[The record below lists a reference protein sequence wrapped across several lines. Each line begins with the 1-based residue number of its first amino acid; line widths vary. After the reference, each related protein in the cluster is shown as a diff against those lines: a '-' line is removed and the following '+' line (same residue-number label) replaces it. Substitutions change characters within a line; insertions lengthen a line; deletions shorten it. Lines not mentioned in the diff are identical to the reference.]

1 MSDPKD
7 PDENPSREEPRVSE
21 VHRPDDDVDEV
32 GMPDLDFLGMSPG
45 DANEETAQG
54 DPPVP
59 DQA

>member
-7 PDENPSREEPRVSE
+7 PDENPSREEPHVSE
-21 VHRPDDDVDEV
+21 VHRPEDGDDV

-45 DANEETAQG
+45 DANDETAPG